1 VANFDTTGYATPQAA
16 LADARKALAACPLA
30 WRLPASSKLPAW
42 NLYTSQ
48 GWGTPDTKTYVITA
62 SDKALDKYAEC
73 VKRASSRI
81 YDVKGPNE
89 TPGTPWHVS
98 LYGLE
103 APRDTTR
110 ANADLN
116 KYQTDASIVWKPYLV
131 SGSSEAD
138 KYGGRQGC
146 PGSNFEWEP
155 VFPKSG

>member
-1 VANFDTTGYATPQAA
+1 MNQTHLYIPRSPSGRQRAA
-16 LADARKALAACPLA
+16 LGLPALLLAGAVLAASAATDMYQP
-30 WRLPASSKLPAW
+30 R
-42 NLYTSQ
+42 
-48 GWGTPDTKTYVITA
+48 V
-62 SDKALDKYAEC
+62 
-73 VKRASSRI
+73 
-81 YDVKGPNE
+81 
-89 TPGTPWHVS
+89 TPGGISPQPQITGFVKQGTNATLS